1 MKTLVVFYSR
11 TGNTALIAHKIA
23 GLLGAGTDR
32 IISQTDYSGRWG
44 FARGVLHSLTDTKIG
59 IEEASIS
66 PANYDLVVVG
76 GPVWAGR
83 VACPVR
89 SYLRQHGFS
98 LQDVA
103 FFVTC
108 GGSPG
113 QSLSQM
119 EALYGGQALATLSL
133 SAPELSS
140 GSYEKDI
147 QAFIG
152 KIKEAASKENMHHV

>member
-11 TGNTALIAHKIA
+11 TGNTSLIAHKIA
-23 GLLGAGTDR
+23 GLLGAATDR
-32 IISQTDYSGRWG
+32 IMSQTDYSGRWG

-89 SYLRQHGFS
+89 SYLRRHRS
-98 LQDVA
+98 ELQEVA

-108 GGSPG
+108 GGSAG
-113 QSLSQM
+113 NSLSQM
-119 EALYGGQALATLSL
+119 EALYGEHPLATLSL

-140 GSYEKDI
+140 GSYENAVR
-147 QAFIG
+147 AFIG
-152 KIKEAASKENMHHV
+152 NIKEAAGKEDMHHV

>member
-1 MKTLVVFYSR
+1 
-11 TGNTALIAHKIA
+11 LIAYKIA
-23 GLLGAGTDR
+23 GLLGAATDR

-44 FARGVLHSLTDTKIG
+44 FARGIVHSLTDKKVE
-59 IEEASIS
+59 IEKTAIS
-66 PANYDLVVVG
+66 PANYDVVVIG

-133 SAPELSS
+133 STPELSS
-140 GSYEKDI
+140 GSYEQAI
-147 QAFIG
+147 GAFIG
-152 KIKEAASKENMHHV
+152 KIKEAAGKEEVHHA